1 MSNQVVQ
8 LTDANNNNLF
18 PLAGGMAADSITT
31 NMIQDDAITD
41 DKIDWSST
49 VQEGTITMTTGWTA
63 GGSSYCRKQGNVV
76 QWNINL
82 TGTSTMATNTTYVV
96 GRLPAGF
103 IPSADTVQTGIY
115 RTSNQPPIIMYCIAY
130 ATTGNILVVSP
141 IDIPSG
147 GIRFI
152 GGTFIV

>member
-18 PLAGGMAADSITT
+18 PLAGGMAANSITT
-31 NMIQDDAITD
+31 NMVQDDAITD
-41 DKIDWSST
+41 GKIDWSST
-49 VQEGTITMTTGWTA
+49 VQEGTITMNTGWTA
-63 GGSSYCRKQGNVV
+63 SADSYCRKQGNIV
-76 QWNINL
+76 QWNIRL
-82 TGTSTMATNTTYVV
+82 TGNSTMVTNTTYVV
-96 GRLPAGF
+96 GKLPAGF
-103 IPSADTVQTGIY
+103 IPIQDTVQIGIY
-115 RTSNQPPIIMYCIAY
+115 RTSTQPPVIVYCVAY

-147 GIRFI
+147 GIRSI